1 MKTSSGYHVVKVGKI
16 SDAKLKKALKGGVL
30 PLSAAELKP
39 NDYSLLLH
47 PANAK
52 KVLAAQ
58 KANKG
63 TRIDITHGEAE
74 HNNSELQGGS
84 IFSGIWNFLKNNATP
99 LLDIV
104 KNVATPFV
112 GEDVANAGRSLVQSL
127 TGKGFPKGSAEM
139 KAKMAALR
147 AKRKG
152 KALQVLD
159 PQIHA

>member
-1 MKTSSGYHVVKVGKI
+1 MKTSSGYHRVKVGKI
-16 SDAKLKKALKGGVL
+16 SDAKLKKALKGGS
-30 PLSAAELKP
+30 LSLTPAELRP
-39 NDYSLLLH
+39 NDFDLLLH

-112 GEDVANAGRSLVQSL
+112 GEDVANAGRSLVQSM
-127 TGKGFPKGSAEM
+127 TGKGFPKGSQA
-139 KAKMAALR
+139 AKDHMAKLR
-147 AKRKG
+147 AMRKTKTVG
-152 KALQVLD
+152 GSFRLS
-159 PQIHA
+159 

>member
-1 MKTSSGYHVVKVGKI
+1 MKTQSGYHRVKVGKI
-16 SDAKLKKALKGGVL
+16 SDAKLKKALKGGS
-30 PLSAAELKP
+30 LSLTAAELRP
-39 NDYSLLLH
+39 NDFDLLLH

-127 TGKGFPKGSAEM
+127 TGKGIKYAKGSPEA
-139 KAKMAALR
+139 KAHMAALR
-147 AKRKG
+147 AK
-152 KALQVLD
+152 Q
-159 PQIHA
+159 